1 MVCAVVGKGAGAG
14 ELLSEGPTAAAPAVL
29 VGHATGQVAVKPSR
43 RVGRHAV
50 RDSVGVGPLDAATGV
65 YGDGAGRVGRVGDG
79 HACGDGPAST
89 PRGVRAAAGTHRAG
103 PTARSEPEDR

>member
-50 RDSVGVGPLDAATGV
+50 RDSVGVGPPDAATGV
-65 YGDGAGRVGRVGDG
+65 YGDGAGRVGGVV
-79 HACGDGPAST
+79 DGPVGRYPT
-89 PRGVRAAAGTHRAG
+89 PPPPRRVRASGGTHSAA
-103 PTARSEPEDR
+103 PTARGEPEDR